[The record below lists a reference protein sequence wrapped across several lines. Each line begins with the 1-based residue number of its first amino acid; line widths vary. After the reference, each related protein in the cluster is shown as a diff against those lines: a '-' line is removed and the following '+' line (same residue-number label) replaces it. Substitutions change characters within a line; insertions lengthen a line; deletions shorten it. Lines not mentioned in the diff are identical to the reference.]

1 MATRSGTEA
10 PGCGPPRDTIGGVTI
25 HSGHPFATP
34 EPDRDPVR
42 RVRGRLG
49 GTVTVWASGT
59 GAARAGLTV
68 SSLVVAL
75 GEPARVIGLLDPESD
90 LAERLLAEGTTVVSV
105 LDWEHRRLGGMFA
118 GTDPA
123 PGGAFAHADFEDTPW
138 GPRLAAAAA
147 LGCRL
152 ESSREV
158 GWSVEVCCVVEQA
171 WIEGDDAGEPMVHHR
186 GRYRRLE
193 G

>member
-1 MATRSGTEA
+1 M
-10 PGCGPPRDTIGGVTI
+10 TI

-49 GTVTVWASGT
+49 GTVTVWAAGSGPS
-59 GAARAGLTV
+59 RAGLTV

-75 GEPARVIGLLDPESD
+75 GEPARVIGLLDPEAD
-90 LAERLLAEGTTVVSV
+90 LAERLLAEGTVVVSV
-105 LDWEHRRLGGMFA
+105 LDWEQRRLGGMFA

-123 PGGAFAHADFEDTPW
+123 PGGAFAQAAFEDTPW
-138 GPRLAAAAA
+138 GPRLAGAAA

-152 ESSREV
+152 ESTREV
-158 GWSVEVCCVVEQA
+158 GWSTEVCCTVEQA
-171 WIEGDDAGEPMVHHR
+171 WIEDATAGDPMVHHR